1 MDQIKNKIR
10 QGNANSAV
18 PHFLDSTII
27 DEDRRTISSSP
38 IQQKMDVDVHVDVDV
53 NIRKPKKKFEDT
65 HTRKTFWIRDELIG
79 HINEE
84 ISADRGAM
92 TRIVN
97 DLLAEYFDKRTR

>member
-1 MDQIKNKIR
+1 MEQIKNKIR
-10 QGNANSAV
+10 QGSGNSAV

-27 DEDRRTISSSP
+27 EEDRRVISSP
-38 IQQKMDVDVHVDVDV
+38 VQQQLDVHVDVDV
-53 NIRKPKKKFEDT
+53 NVRKPKKKFEDT
-65 HTRKTFWIRDELIG
+65 HTRKTFWIRDELIE